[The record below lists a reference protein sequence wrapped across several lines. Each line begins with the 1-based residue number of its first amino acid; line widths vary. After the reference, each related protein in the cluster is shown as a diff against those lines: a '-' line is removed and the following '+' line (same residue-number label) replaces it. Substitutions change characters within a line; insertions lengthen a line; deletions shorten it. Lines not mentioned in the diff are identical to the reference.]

1 MPESEYNLHL
11 LSHYGFQLPQDLIA
25 QTPTAHRADS
35 RLMVVDRKEETIRHY
50 HVRDVAQ
57 FLRPEDC
64 LVLNNTKVIP
74 ARLIGRR
81 TATHG
86 YWEGLFL
93 ETEEH
98 GLWKILCKTRGKLQ
112 PGEEILL
119 QTSDGHV
126 GFSLKMLAKQDDGR
140 WLVQPLTEESSGA
153 RDIGNKRDVRDSE
166 DNAGAVSREKTFSML
181 EQVGWVPLP
190 PYIRNGRMVPSDKEL
205 YQTVYASQPGA
216 VAAPTA
222 GLHFSPELLTQ
233 IQSLGVDLVP
243 VTLHVGAGTFRPIS
257 AERIDQHVMHKE
269 SCEISEK
276 AVARIQKRQKAG
288 GRIIAVGT
296 TSVRTLESATD
307 EQRLLKP
314 FSGATDLF
322 IKPGYRFRIVDAV
335 MTNFHLPFSTLLI
348 LVRTFGGDDL
358 LKRAYEEAIAEKYRF
373 FSYGDAMLIL

>member
-1 MPESEYNLHL
+1 MPESENEFHL
-11 LSHYGFQLPQDLIA
+11 LSHYGFQLPQELIA
-25 QTPTAHRADS
+25 QMPTVPRSDS
-35 RLMVVDRKEETIRHY
+35 RLMVVNRQDETIRHA
-50 HVRDVAQ
+50 HVRDIAQ

-81 TATHG
+81 AATYG

-93 ETEEH
+93 EADEH

-112 PGEEILL
+112 SGEKILL

-126 GFSLKMLAKQDDGR
+126 GFSLEMLTKQDDGN
-140 WLVQPLTEESSGA
+140 WLVKPLTDEKPDRPSGTF
-153 RDIGNKRDVRDSE
+153 SY
-166 DNAGAVSREKTFSML
+166 EKTLSIL
-181 EQVGWVPLP
+181 NQIGWVPLP
-190 PYIRNGRMVPSDKEL
+190 PYIRNGRMLPSDKEL

-222 GLHFSPELLTQ
+222 GLHFSPELLMQ
-233 IQSLGVDLVP
+233 IQNLGVDLVP

-257 AERIDQHVMHKE
+257 VEHIDKHVMHDE

-288 GRIIAVGT
+288 GRVIAVGT

-307 EQRLLKP
+307 QHRVLKP
-314 FSGATDLF
+314 FSGTTTLF
-322 IKPGYRFRIVDAV
+322 IKPGYEFRIVDAM
-335 MTNFHLPFSTLLI
+335 MTNFHLPFSTLLV

-358 LKRAYEEAIAEKYRF
+358 LKRAYEEAIAEQYRF